1 MFKLYFFNELDS
13 TNIKA
18 RDYKEN
24 SIIVAELQTKGRGKF
39 DRKWAS
45 NFGGLYFSI
54 VLGPNKVK
62 NPAELTF
69 LAALCVKKTLDGF
82 VDSKI
87 KWPNDVYVRD
97 KKICGILTEGI
108 YNPNLSKLIVGVGLN
123 TNNELPQELSS
134 KATSLSKI
142 ICEKVNNNNLLYK
155 FIKNFEHF
163 YKLYIGRGFSKILEL
178 WKENSNTINRYIKIV
193 SIDNVFVGRV
203 IDVALD
209 CSLQLKLKN

>member
-69 LAALCVKKTLDGF
+69 LAVLCV
-82 VDSKI
+82 
-87 KWPNDVYVRD
+87 
-97 KKICGILTEGI
+97 
-108 YNPNLSKLIVGVGLN
+108 
-123 TNNELPQELSS
+123 
-134 KATSLSKI
+134 
-142 ICEKVNNNNLLYK
+142 
-155 FIKNFEHF
+155 
-163 YKLYIGRGFSKILEL
+163 
-178 WKENSNTINRYIKIV
+178 
-193 SIDNVFVGRV
+193 
-203 IDVALD
+203 
-209 CSLQLKLKN
+209 